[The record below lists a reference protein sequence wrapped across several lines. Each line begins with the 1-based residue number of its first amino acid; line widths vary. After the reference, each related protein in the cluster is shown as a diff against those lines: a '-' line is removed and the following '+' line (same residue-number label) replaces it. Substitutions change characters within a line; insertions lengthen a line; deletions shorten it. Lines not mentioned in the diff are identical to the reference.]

1 MRRLLLYGGSEQS
14 PRDKEEASRESQ
26 ALAFARFQD
35 FLSGLVSR
43 QRALFTGSEQSPIEE
58 LLERLMTSVGEIS
71 AIVLARQVLDHYK
84 ELDEEQQLAF
94 FANLEANFN
103 ANEALVKVAYDAY
116 SRDPSSINLNKLSRA
131 TEPSRLSLLR
141 RLNQTPGATHDLVA
155 MRTDLLNLLK
165 DHPELAAVDEDFQRV
180 FRSWFGRGFLQLQT
194 INWSTS
200 AAILERIIR
209 YEAVHAIRDW
219 DDLRRRIDPPNRR
232 CFAFFHPAL
241 IDEPLIFVEV
251 ALGQEIPDSI
261 ASILDSQG
269 EDADEEGEY
278 KTATF
283 YSISNCQ
290 PGLANVSFGNFLI
303 KQVVQ
308 ELRSEFPGIKNFV
321 TLSPIPGFN
330 RWLKSDEPEESS
342 ELAQLKAEVL
352 ALDRSQEAI
361 VENEAVLRRCV
372 FNYLYHAKRGK
383 HPLDP
388 VARFHLGNGA
398 SIFRLHAGA
407 DLSDKGMHQ
416 SFGTMVNYLYDPAQI
431 ESNHE
436 AYAGQGKIEFSS
448 KLKSLLLKL

>member
-1 MRRLLLYGGSEQS
+1 M
-14 PRDKEEASRESQ
+14 AV
-26 ALAFARFQD
+26 AFARFQD
-35 FLSGLVSR
+35 FLSSLVSR

-58 LLERLMTSVGEIS
+58 LLDKLMSSVGEIS
-71 AIVLARQVLDHYK
+71 AIVMARQVLDHY
-84 ELDEEQQLAF
+84 EDLDEAQRLGF
-94 FANLEANFN
+94 FANLEANYN

-116 SRDPSSINLNKLSRA
+116 SKDPSSINLNKLSRA
-131 TEPSRLSLLR
+131 AEPSRVTLLR

-155 MRTDLLNLLK
+155 MRTDLIALLK
-165 DHPELAAVDEDFQRV
+165 EHPELAAVDEDFQRV
-180 FRSWFGRGFLQLQT
+180 FRSWFGRGFLQLHT

-219 DDLRRRIDPPNRR
+219 DDLRSRIDPPNRR

-251 ALGQEIPDSI
+251 ALGQDIPSSI
-261 ASILDSQG
+261 ATILANETPTAHDG
-269 EDADEEGEY
+269 DDY

-290 PGLANVSFGNFLI
+290 PGLKNVSFGNFLI

-308 ELRSEFPGIKNFV
+308 ELRAEFPGIKNFV

-330 RWLKSDEPEESS
+330 RWLKSEAGDESE
-342 ELAQLKAEVL
+342 ELALLKEEVL
-352 ALDRSQEAI
+352 ALDRNEG
-361 VENEAVLRRCV
+361 VVKENEALLRKCV

-388 VARFHLGNGA
+388 VSRFHLGNGA
-398 SIFRLHAGA
+398 SVHQLHAGA

-431 ESNHE
+431 EKNHE
-436 AYAGQGKIEFSS
+436 AYAIQGKVEFNG
-448 KLKSLLLKL
+448 KLKSLLLKI